1 MTDARNLRAYGLLVI
16 TTLCFGMNANF
27 GKLAVGEISP
37 MVMVLLRWVG
47 TVLLMLAFF
56 RGRFLRDWPVLKRHW
71 PYLAGMG
78 VLGLTAFN
86 ALFYVAA
93 HTTTALN
100 MGILQGAIPMF
111 VLLGAF
117 VFYRAPL
124 HPLQI
129 LGVAVTMVGVVVA
142 TVSGDLERLAALAF
156 QPGDLLMIIACILYA
171 SYSLLLRRCPR
182 VDPMALFS
190 VFAIGALVAAL
201 PLPIAEAAMGHLQ
214 WPTAKGWVLVVLVIL
229 FPSFLAQIFFIK
241 GVTLIGPERAGIF
254 FNLIPIFAAMVAV
267 VFLGERFYTHHALAL
282 ALVLGGIGLSEWSK
296 RSDH

>member
-1 MTDARNLRAYGLLVI
+1 MQAYGFLVI
-16 TTLCFGMNANF
+16 TTFCFGMNANF

-47 TVLLMLAFF
+47 TVLLMTVFF
-56 RGRFLRDWPVLKRHW
+56 RKRLLREWPVLRRHW
-71 PYLAGMG
+71 PYLAAMG

-93 HTTTALN
+93 HTTSALN

-117 VFYRAPL
+117 VFFKAPM

-129 LGVAVTMVGVVVA
+129 LGVVVTVVGVIVA

-156 QPGDLLMIIACILYA
+156 QPGDVLMIIACVLYA
-171 SYSLLLRRCPR
+171 SYSLLLRRCPA
-182 VDPMALFS
+182 VDPLALFS

-214 WPTAKGWVLVVLVIL
+214 WPTTKGWILVVLVVL
-229 FPSFLAQIFFIK
+229 FPSFLAQVFFIK
-241 GVTLIGPERAGIF
+241 GVSLIGPERAGVF

-267 VFLGERFYTHHALAL
+267 AFLGERFYAYHALAL
-282 ALVLGGIGLSEWSK
+282 GLVLGGIGLSEWSK
-296 RSDH
+296 RREH